1 MSTPEVSAYQEARA
15 ALIHEDRYLRRDG
28 HIKHSDAEVKADQI
42 IRDIRTAEAS
52 TIWMQEHE
60 SIPHLF
66 PGMEF
71 LTGLSPFSLVS
82 HFRAHHSLKPA
93 TLS

>member
-1 MSTPEVSAYQEARA
+1 MSTPELAAYKEARA
-15 ALIHEDRYLRRDG
+15 ALIHEDRYLRRDTQ
-28 HIKHSDAEVKADQI
+28 IKHSDAEVKADQI

-60 SIPHLF
+60 SIPHPF

-71 LTGLSPFSLVS
+71 LTGPSFLFIKIAPG
-82 HFRAHHSLKPA
+82 AKIDILKA
-93 TLS
+93 VA